1 MPDATLTRIRH
12 ADPGAVQ
19 ALASAILRLWP
30 EGRRLQVA
38 CIGTDRS
45 TGDAFGPLVGT
56 ALQAAGVDAHGTLDD
71 PIGSSSLSQRV
82 LAMRDGSAFLLAVDA
97 TLGRMEHVGH
107 LSVCGGPVVPGA
119 GVNKVLP
126 PVGDACLLGC
136 VNVGGFM
143 EYFVLQNTRLHLVMQ
158 LADVAAAGI
167 VQAVAA
173 RALGEVAAA
182 GEVGVCR

>member
-1 MPDATLTRIRH
+1 MDTTLTRIH
-12 ADPGAVQ
+12 HTAPDATAVIAD
-19 ALASAILRLWP
+19 ALLALWP
-30 EGRRLQVA
+30 RGRDLQVV
-38 CIGTDRS
+38 CVGTDRS

-71 PIGSSSLSQRV
+71 PIGSSNLSRRV

-97 TLGRMEHVGH
+97 TLGHMEHVGL
-107 LSVCGGPVVPGA
+107 LSVRGGPVVPGA

-143 EYFVLQNTRLHLVMQ
+143 EYFVLQNTRLHTVMQ
-158 LADVAAAGI
+158 MAEVAAAGI
-167 VQAVAA
+167 ILASAR
-173 RALGEVAAA
+173 RALGEAAA
-182 GEVGVCR
+182 AREVGAGV